1 MKDVPVK
8 TLLTEG
14 QYKRLKI
21 VIEARGFTESGYIR
35 HVILNDISAT
45 EDLVCQMQRLTGSTE
60 TDLKQATK
68 GSGE

>member
-14 QYKRLKI
+14 QYKAMK
-21 VIEARGFTESGYIR
+21 VVVEARGFSESGYIR

-60 TDLKQATK
+60 TDPKQSTK
-68 GSGE
+68 GSGK